1 MRIRY
6 RILLFICYC
15 FCSIP
20 YSNGQSNTMTI
31 NVQVFDSINWKV
43 PADVRFF
50 LLHNN
55 DTLSNGTELNSGS
68 FKFSSEAITGKLILL
83 AEAPF
88 YNNYLDTFNT
98 NGDLSINL
106 DTIYLTPTHILNEI
120 TIQSGYK
127 SKIDRDTA
135 SFTADSFIIRR
146 FDNAE
151 QLLEKI
157 PGIEISQSKGIRYY
171 GQPINEISIDGIPFS
186 NFDIH
191 ALLKL
196 LRGRD
201 VDKLKIYD
209 AKANLSNNFIEK
221 SNPEK
226 AINIILKEEA
236 KHGYYGKLAAGA
248 GKVDKFHW
256 DNTSNV
262 SSFNDNR
269 SIVGYV
275 TSNNT
280 GSTSSYGESE
290 LTEQNTT
297 DAPRGVPTDI
307 SAGVHYDRR
316 LNNKFSFNASYR
328 IGYND
333 QNASTEITDINFLPS
348 NQITTATQSDF
359 NSKTISNNAT
369 IQTSYKIDSFSS
381 LNLTTNLSIGLFKG
395 DAKNSSNAVN
405 SDYTTVN
412 SSLLQ
417 NEYHGHSPQTSF
429 SLSYIKNFRN
439 GSNLICSFSPYWN
452 NNVTNADQFSI
463 LNLVDSNTI
472 QKSAQQKNSHEAN
485 STYVFVSHYKSLLA
499 KHLNFDINLQ
509 SNLSKSKSL
518 LQTYDQYADGD
529 NNIKDSLNPLY
540 SSDYKFLSLS
550 NSVST
555 KISMR
560 RKKYSFQ
567 LGTDFNQT
575 LWNQQ
580 NAYSAVNQIRNFINA
595 LPSANVSVTIG
606 KTSFASLNYKLQ
618 SVQPTLN
625 QIQPLVNN
633 NNPLQIIIGNPDLV
647 QSFSHNIGFNY
658 TASSKNGNRS
668 FNANSN
674 ISIIKNAI
682 SLKQTINEDGRQASQ
697 YYNQNG
703 NYFWNISSNYEIS
716 IGTKIRLSAGA
727 NANWARTVT
736 IVNNEDN
743 LASTQSYG
751 SRLSFT
757 YALDTTLSIRFN
769 SDIIY
774 SLNNT
779 TLSSGNNNITNYV
792 TSLNATYSLPFF
804 GLTTGTSLIWNTIKS
819 SIDNDNKRN
828 YVIWNAYIQ
837 RCINKS
843 QSLSIKLYAH
853 DLLNQ
858 NKGYLVY
865 ADNNTQH
872 KETYNSIERY
882 FLLGFI
888 WNFTKR

>member
-1 MRIRY
+1 
-6 RILLFICYC
+6 
-15 FCSIP
+15 
-20 YSNGQSNTMTI
+20 MTV

-43 PADVRFF
+43 PPDVKLF

-55 DTLSNGTELNSGS
+55 DTLGSGIELNSGH
-68 FKFSSEAITGKLILL
+68 FKLSSETAKSKLILL

-88 YNNYLDTFNT
+88 YNNYTDSFST

-157 PGIEISQSKGIRYY
+157 PGIEITQNKGIRYY

-209 AKANLSNNFIEK
+209 AKPNLSNNFTEK

-226 AINIILKEEA
+226 ALNIILKEEA
-236 KHGYYGKLAAGA
+236 KHGYYGKLSAGA

-280 GSTSSYGESE
+280 GNTSSYGESE

-316 LNNKFSFNASYR
+316 LNKKLSFNANYR

-333 QNASTEITDINFLPS
+333 QNASTEIVDINFLPT
-348 NQITTATQSDF
+348 NQITTTTQSYF
-359 NSKTISNNAT
+359 SSKAISNNAT
-369 IQTSYKIDSFSS
+369 VQTSYQIDSFSS
-381 LNLTTNLSIGLFKG
+381 LNLVTNLSLGFFKG
-395 DAKNSSNAVN
+395 NAKNTSSAVN

-412 SSLLQ
+412 SSLLY
-417 NEYHGHSPQTSF
+417 NEYHGNSPQASF

-439 GSNLICSFSPYWN
+439 GSNLIFSFSPYWN
-452 NNVTNADQFSI
+452 NTVTNASQSST
-463 LNLVDSNTI
+463 LNLMDSNTA
-472 QKSAQQKNSHEAN
+472 QKSAQQKNNHEAN

-499 KHLNFDINLQ
+499 KHLNLDINWQ

-518 LQTYDQYADGD
+518 LQTYDQYADSD
-529 NNIKDSLNPLY
+529 NNIKDSLNPIY
-540 SSDYKFLSLS
+540 SSDYKFLSMS
-550 NSVST
+550 NSLST

-580 NAYSAVNQIRNFINA
+580 NAYSAISQTRNFINA
-595 LPSANVSVTIG
+595 LPFANINVTIG
-606 KTSFASLNYKLQ
+606 KTSFASVNYKLQ
-618 SVQPTLN
+618 AAQPTLN

-633 NNPLQIIIGNPDLV
+633 NNPLQIIVGNPDLV
-647 QSFSHNIGFNY
+647 QSFSHNVGLNY

-674 ISIIKNAI
+674 LSIIKNAI
-682 SLKQTINEDGRQASQ
+682 SFKQTIDEDGRQVSQ

-703 NYFWNISSNYEIS
+703 NYFWNISSTYDIS
-716 IGTKIRLSAGA
+716 VGAKIRLSAGA
-727 NANWARTVT
+727 NGNWARTVT
-736 IVNNEDN
+736 VVNNNDN
-743 LASTQSYG
+743 IASTQSYG

-757 YALDTTLSIRFN
+757 YALDTTLNLRFN
-769 SDIIY
+769 SDINY

-779 TLSSGNNNITNYV
+779 TLSSGSNNIVNYV

-804 GLTTGTSLIWNTIKS
+804 GLTTGTSVIWNAIQS

-828 YVIWNAYIQ
+828 YIIWNAYIQ

-843 QSLSIKLYAH
+843 QSLSVKLYAH

-882 FLLGFI
+882 FLVGFI